1 MNKEKI
7 LTTILFII
15 FTVLLPELAC
25 AQIGFGGGG
34 TFESKLSG
42 LQNALVGTLLPF
54 ASTVGLIWAA
64 VLAATGSGEGIGKA
78 VTIVV
83 MSIIGFMAQYI
94 IQFFQGIAS

>member
-1 MNKEKI
+1 MNRDRI
-7 LTTILFII
+7 LTTTVLII
-15 FTVLLPELAC
+15 FTLLLPELAC
-25 AQIGFGGGG
+25 AQIGFSIGG
-34 TFESKLSG
+34 TFESKLGG

-54 ASTVGLIWAA
+54 ASTVGLVWAA

-94 IQFFQGIAS
+94 IQFFQNIAA